1 MATITGDMV
10 INEVI
15 KKFPATIKVFNDYRV
30 DSCCG
35 GGAPIEVTARR
46 DGVDVDALVRALN
59 AAAEGSQAG
68 ARSRGRNVRNPPIWK
83 YPLDTSYLRSAKIS
97 A

>member
-15 KKFPATIKVFNDYRV
+15 KKYPATIKIFNDYRV

-35 GGAPIEVTARR
+35 GGAPIEVTAKR
-46 DGVDVDALVRALN
+46 DGVDLEALVRALN
-59 AAAEGSQAG
+59 AAVEETQAG
-68 ARSRGRNVRNPPIWK
+68 PR
-83 YPLDTSYLRSAKIS
+83 
-97 A
+97 